1 NLEDRNRSLVQLRT
15 RQRQRHKQPRMAG
28 EALLLKRLGRGPR
41 LMSEQLCLDSM
52 DARGLLQRLDH
63 VREKAPLNMLA
74 GVSLFPFP
82 DEKNP
87 KHAPF
92 FFLNQKHKTQNTP
105 PRYRRVTRQELR
117 VHVAKDHLCR
127 AAVIPAERA
136 RPQLD
141 FVFQQRTQ
149 VCRRKMPEIEN
160 LHTAPARTRTAPE
173 LSLVA
178 LGGSGKR

>member
-1 NLEDRNRSLVQLRT
+1 
-15 RQRQRHKQPRMAG
+15 
-28 EALLLKRLGRGPR
+28 
-41 LMSEQLCLDSM
+41 
-52 DARGLLQRLDH
+52 
-63 VREKAPLNMLA
+63 MLA
-74 GVSLFPFP
+74 VVSISTFANEQIPNHALVVFVN
-82 DEKNP
+82 EERIAKN
-87 KHAPF
+87 A
-92 FFLNQKHKTQNTP
+92 P

-178 LGGSGKR
+178 LGGSGKRREQGTAMQARSPKSESA